1 MQIATIS
8 SKYQILV
15 PKKIREQLHIKPG
28 QQFIFIV
35 KGGSLELIPKKEM
48 KELRGIL
55 AGANT
60 AQIRDRKDRT

>member
-1 MQIATIS
+1 MQTATIS

-28 QQFIFIV
+28 QQFIFVV
-35 KGGSLELIPKKEM
+35 KGDCLELIPKKEI

-60 AQIRDRKDRT
+60 RHIRDRKDRE

>member
-1 MQIATIS
+1 MQTATIS

-28 QQFIFIV
+28 QQFIFV
-35 KGGSLELIPKKEM
+35 TKGDCIELIPKKEI

-60 AQIRDRKDRT
+60 NDIRDRKDRK